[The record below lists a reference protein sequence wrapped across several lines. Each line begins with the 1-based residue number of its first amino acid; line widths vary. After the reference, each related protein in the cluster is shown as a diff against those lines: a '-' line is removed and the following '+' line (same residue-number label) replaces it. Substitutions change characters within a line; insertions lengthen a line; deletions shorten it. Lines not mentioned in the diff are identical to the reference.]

1 MEFGVTTVVAVSI
14 EDPHELLELFH
25 ATATAVGAALAGIT
39 DWGPSGRRDGQ
50 YAADLVA
57 DAVAL
62 DYLRAAG
69 VGILSEESGTEHVGR
84 RIVVIVDP
92 LDGSTN
98 ASRGVPWYATSLCA
112 FDEEG
117 PLAALV
123 VNQARGTRYSAI
135 RGEGAQRDSVPF
147 TCSST
152 CTTLA
157 EGFIGLSGYPARPFG
172 WDQFRTLGAG
182 ALDLCLVAEGTLD
195 GFVDCVSGH
204 GVWDYAGAWLVC
216 HEAGALMVDG
226 LGRELIMRD
235 YAARR
240 APVAAATPELLDA
253 LLEARRRSV
262 LAT

>member
-1 MEFGVTTVVAVSI
+1 MVTTVVAVSI

-25 ATATAVGAALAGIT
+25 TLATAVGGALAGVT

-69 VGILSEESGTEHVGR
+69 VGILSEESGTEHIGH

-112 FDEEG
+112 FDEDG

-135 RGEGAQRDSVPF
+135 RGEGARRDDVGF
-147 TCSST
+147 MCSSS
-152 CTTLA
+152 CTALSD
-157 EGFIGLSGYPARPFG
+157 GLIGLSGYPARPFG

-204 GVWDYAGAWLVC
+204 GVWDYAGAWLIC
-216 HEAGALMVDG
+216 REAGALMVDG
-226 LGRELIMRD
+226 LGRELIIRD
-235 YAARR
+235 YTARR
-240 APVAAATPELLDA
+240 APVAAGTPELLDA
-253 LLEARRRSV
+253 LLDARRLAV
-262 LAT
+262 LAE

>member
-1 MEFGVTTVVAVSI
+1 MFALATVVGVPT
-14 EDPHELLELFH
+14 DELLELLH
-25 ATATAVGAALAGIT
+25 ATATAVGQALVGVT

-62 DYLRAAG
+62 EHLRAAG
-69 VGILSEESGTEHVGR
+69 VGILSEESGTEHIDR

-112 FDEEG
+112 VDDDG

-123 VNQARGTRYSAI
+123 VNQARGTRYEAV
-135 RGEGAQRDSVPF
+135 RGGGARHDGVPF

-152 CTTLA
+152 CTSMSSA
-157 EGFIGLSGYPARPFG
+157 FVGLSGYPRRPFG
-172 WDQFRTLGAG
+172 WDQFRTFGAG
-182 ALDLCLVAEGTLD
+182 ALDLCLVADGTLD
-195 GFVDCVSGH
+195 GFVDNVEGH
-204 GVWDYAGAWLVC
+204 GVWDYAGAWLIC
-216 HEAGALMVDG
+216 HEAGALMVDA
-226 LGRELIMRD
+226 LGRELIVRD
-235 YAARR
+235 HTARR

-253 LLEARRRSV
+253 LLEARA
-262 LAT
+262 LAVATP